1 MLNLETSLYICNL
14 HLFMKTTLNTLF
26 FLVKPGGS
34 VGYVQM
40 RMISKNIWRAY
51 GHSYTQEVIY
61 LKHIVLKG
69 MKKYKFTNINRVKKQ
84 KKPSEITF
92 MVTCNSFLQYL
103 PSLINK
109 HLKIL
114 YTDEDS
120 KKALTP
126 SPRGCIS

>member
-1 MLNLETSLYICNL
+1 
-14 HLFMKTTLNTLF
+14 
-26 FLVKPGGS
+26 
-34 VGYVQM
+34 
-40 RMISKNIWRAY
+40 
-51 GHSYTQEVIY
+51 
-61 LKHIVLKG
+61 

-92 MVTCNSFLQYL
+92 MVTYNSFLQYL

>member
-1 MLNLETSLYICNL
+1 
-14 HLFMKTTLNTLF
+14 
-26 FLVKPGGS
+26 
-34 VGYVQM
+34 
-40 RMISKNIWRAY
+40 
-51 GHSYTQEVIY
+51 
-61 LKHIVLKG
+61 

-92 MVTCNSFLQYL
+92 MVTYNSFLQYL

-114 YTDEDS
+114 YIDEDS

-126 SPRGCIS
+126 RPRGCIS